1 MKNKK
6 SILVTV
12 LIFLLIA
19 LAWFLS
25 NPKQFEQLKRV
36 QRFQDA
42 MSSGFEY
49 YGRVIDQNG
58 APVSGA
64 EVTVDWAYFPFIP
77 NGDFGPNYETLNF
90 TTDSDG
96 RFTIKKSK
104 GMSLAFSHDSIKKEG
119 YEIDGYRAYMFS
131 SGGYKMLQSF
141 SDPANPVIFHAWKK
155 AEAER
160 LYYGEIF
167 QKLPQDGQYHS
178 LNIPALKNTM
188 KVAFTIDPN
197 GNRSDPLDWTVKLK
211 IEGGG
216 VIETSDTFMN
226 QAPEEGYTGVWSAS
240 HRKGEKGFSR
250 DDNNKFYFTALN
262 GAIYGRMEVTIR
274 AYYGHRPTS
283 AGLGYVGIKYWLNPN
298 GSRNLQ
304 YDPSKRIRPR

>member
-1 MKNKK
+1 
-6 SILVTV
+6 
-12 LIFLLIA
+12 
-19 LAWFLS
+19 
-25 NPKQFEQLKRV
+25 V

-155 AEAER
+155 TEAER
-160 LYYGEIF
+160 LVVGDKFLWLE
-167 QKLPQDGQYHS
+167 PDGRSYS
-178 LNIPALKNTM
+178 
-188 KVAFTIDPN
+188 IDLSPFM
-197 GNRSDPLDWTVKLK
+197 
-211 IEGGG
+211 E
-216 VIETSDTFMN
+216 ETN
-226 QAPEEGYTGVWSAS
+226 W
-240 HRKGEKGFSR
+240 
-250 DDNNKFYFTALN
+250 
-262 GAIYGRMEVTIR
+262 I
-274 AYYGHRPTS
+274 
-283 AGLGYVGIKYWLNPN
+283 
-298 GSRNLQ
+298 
-304 YDPSKRIRPR
+304 